1 MSKEE
6 LFDKLA
12 KAIIDGDEEAASQV
26 AQEVID
32 AGIDPL
38 EAIQQGA
45 VKGLNVLGERFQRL
59 EAFLPELMLAG
70 DAMKACMT
78 VFKPHMKKE
87 QLGEATLGKVVIGT
101 VYGDSHDIGKSL
113 VATMLSINGFEVY
126 DLGCNVP
133 VKQFIEKAEEVKAQV
148 IALSSLMT
156 TSSYYQLE
164 VIKNLKDAGLREK
177 YYVVVGGGPITPEWT
192 AEIGADGTSRT
203 AIDAIELFKRFVTE
217 GKPPPLSQ
225 PLTIGY

>member
-6 LFDKLA
+6 LFAKLEQ
-12 KAIIDGDEEAASQV
+12 AIIDGDEEAASQV
-26 AQEVID
+26 AQEVLD

-38 EAIQQGA
+38 EAIHQGA

-70 DAMKACMT
+70 DAMKACMAI
-78 VFKPHMKKE
+78 FEPHIKQE
-87 QLGEATLGKVVIGT
+87 QMGEATLGKVVIGT

-113 VATMLSINGFEVY
+113 VATMLAINGFEVY

-133 VKQFIEKAEEVKAQV
+133 VKQFIEKAEEVKAK
-148 IALSSLMT
+148 IIGLSALMT
-156 TSSYYQLE
+156 TSSYYQQE
-164 VIKNLKDAGLREK
+164 VVKNLEDAGLREK

-192 AEIGADGTSRT
+192 TQIDADGTSRS
-203 AIDAIELFKRFVTE
+203 AVDAIELFKRLVTD
-217 GKPPPLSQ
+217 GVPPPLSQ
-225 PLTIGY
+225 PLIIGY